1 MEESAQIAHENLPS
15 TALRYVKHSRN
26 FSTKIVVEHDD
37 NTMKTDK
44 TANSDNKSYTTMK
57 MAKGKRNTVILRFSP
72 RFFLSWTTTAW
83 FLPNCYKKSRLRFLY
98 NSLKAFKTRIK
109 FIYSK

>member
-37 NTMKTDK
+37 NTMKTDNN
-44 TANSDNKSYTTMK
+44 NSDNKSYTTMK

-72 RFFLSWTTTAW
+72 QPTFLFEVGQRQHGFRQIATKNRGFGSFTTH
-83 FLPNCYKKSRLRFLY
+83 
-98 NSLKAFKTRIK
+98 
-109 FIYSK
+109 